1 MKASVM
7 RAFGTPDVL
16 RLEDANIPE
25 PKADEVL
32 IRVLAAG
39 INRLDHYLREGS
51 VTPDIKFPHV
61 LGSDAAGIVE
71 AVGAG
76 VTKFRPGDRVIP
88 MPGYPLDAAD
98 ADKTPIS
105 AAPSYVIRGIAEW
118 GAYAQFMTVPER
130 WVVAD
135 RTGLDP
141 ALVATFPMAL
151 VTAVRAL
158 RTVGDVKAG
167 NTVLVHAGA
176 SGTGSTAIQ
185 VARALGARVAAT
197 VRSPAKADFVRDLGA
212 ELVVS
217 LDAPDHVALIRQWA
231 GGDGVDV
238 VLDNLGGQAFTS
250 GLDCLAPL
258 GRLVSMGMVMGLEAT
273 FPLRPFFF
281 AQKQIRGTLMGD
293 VDDLE
298 WGFEHVRTGAIRPQL
313 DRAFPLVEA
322 AAAHTRLAEGAAL
335 GNLVLLPWES

>member
-1 MKASVM
+1 MKVSIM
-7 RAFGTPDVL
+7 RAFGAPDVL
-16 RLEDANIPE
+16 RLDEVDPPA

-39 INRLDHYLREGS
+39 LNRLDHYLREGS
-51 VTPDIKFPHV
+51 VTQDIPFPHV

-71 AVGAG
+71 AVGAT

-88 MPGYPLDAAD
+88 MPGYPLDPAD
-98 ADKTPIS
+98 TDSTPIS

-118 GAYAQFMTVPER
+118 GTYAQFMTVPER

-135 RTGLDP
+135 RTGLEP
-141 ALVATFPMAL
+141 ALAATFPMAL
-151 VTAVRAL
+151 VTTVRAL
-158 RTVGDVKAG
+158 KIVGGVKAG
-167 NTVLVHAGA
+167 ETVLVHAGA
-176 SGTGSTAIQ
+176 SGTGSTAVQ

-197 VRSPAKADFVRDLGA
+197 VRSPAKADFVRNLGA

-217 LDAPDHVALIRQWA
+217 LDDPDFVTQIRKWT
-231 GGDGVDV
+231 DGRRVDV
-238 VLDNLGGQAFTS
+238 VLDNLGGSAFAPS
-250 GLDCLAPL
+250 LDCLAPL
-258 GRLVSMGMVMGLEAT
+258 GRLVSMGMVLGLEAT

-293 VDDLE
+293 VGDLE
-298 WGFEHVRTGAIRPQL
+298 WGLEHIRTGQIKPQL
-313 DRAFPLVEA
+313 DQAFPLAEA
-322 AAAHTRLAEGAAL
+322 AIAHGRLAAGTAF